1 MSFLKTLLPL
11 PTGKLWLLLTLFAV
25 GAIAVAVVW
34 YSAVSLNKDLR
45 DVSTKLSVVDKKFAE
60 VSKDL
65 DQLKKN
71 IDLLIKSKDI
81 DNNVDEQVTNT
92 KVIYKDRFDLVDK
105 RVDEKVAEIVKRYA
119 EMAQTDANA
128 ELRDQ
133 EISAAR
139 LNGLWQTYCANQA
152 SAPSC
157 LKKTNQP

>member
-11 PTGKLWLLLTLFAV
+11 PTGKLWLLLVLFTV
-25 GAIAVAVVW
+25 SAIAVAVVW
-34 YSAVSLNKDLR
+34 YSAVSLNKDLH
-45 DVSTKLSVVDKKFAE
+45 DISTKLSVVDKKFTEA
-60 VSKDL
+60 SKDL
-65 DQLKKN
+65 DQIKKN
-71 IDLLIKSKDI
+71 MDLLIKSKDI

>member
-11 PTGKLWLLLTLFAV
+11 PTGKLWLLLVLFAV
-25 GAIAVAVVW
+25 SAIAVAVVW
-34 YSAVSLNKDLR
+34 YSAVSLNKDLH
-45 DVSTKLSVVDKKFAE
+45 DMSTKLSVVDKKFTE

-71 IDLLIKSKDI
+71 MDLLIKSKDI

>member
-11 PTGKLWLLLTLFAV
+11 PTGKLWLFLTLIAV
-25 GAIAVAVVW
+25 SAIAVAVVW

-45 DVSTKLSVVDKKFAE
+45 DMSTKLSVVDKKFTE

-128 ELRDQ
+128 EMRDQ

>member
-45 DVSTKLSVVDKKFAE
+45 DMSTKLSVVDKKFTE

-128 ELRDQ
+128 ELMEQ